1 MCYRNRLHVQLKQAS
16 FAIEAYF
23 IQSRNNLPLP
33 KRVFLSIFIT
43 KFCILVNLES
53 SNENREFWASR
64 ILYFLFLIKR
74 IPYSCTTIKLQSY
87 DYIGYS
93 CTTLELQSYNYRG
106 YSCTTTEFRISEEIS
121 EIYNTLNIW
130 RLRISPYFQYSSRN
144 IFRAEIRDFQRI

>member
-1 MCYRNRLHVQLKQAS
+1 MCYRNRLHVRLKQAS

-23 IQSRNNLPLP
+23 IQSRSNLPLP

-93 CTTLELQSYNYRG
+93 RTTVELQLYNYRG
-106 YSCTTTEFRISEEIS
+106 YSRTTKGYIVVQLKGVWLYDYRGLPLGSADVLTAVGRPADQAQQSC
-121 EIYNTLNIW
+121 
-130 RLRISPYFQYSSRN
+130 
-144 IFRAEIRDFQRI
+144 

>member
-1 MCYRNRLHVQLKQAS
+1 MCYRNRLHVRLKQAS

-93 CTTLELQSYNYRG
+93 RTTVELQLYNYRG
-106 YSCTTTEFRISEEIS
+106 YSRTSIKISKNALEEQKHNRLIF
-121 EIYNTLNIW
+121 NVFTLH
-130 RLRISPYFQYSSRN
+130 L
-144 IFRAEIRDFQRI
+144 IFSIFINK

>member
-1 MCYRNRLHVQLKQAS
+1 MCYRNRLHVRLKQAS

-23 IQSRNNLPLP
+23 IQSRSNLPLP

-93 CTTLELQSYNYRG
+93 RTTVELQLYNYRG
-106 YSCTTTEFRISEEIS
+106 YSRTTIDFPQRHHLVKKSQISDYQQVFIPLHICDILKEI
-121 EIYNTLNIW
+121 
-130 RLRISPYFQYSSRN
+130 ISV
-144 IFRAEIRDFQRI
+144 